1 MVANRT
7 RRARDLRSHLTD
19 AEQAL
24 WQRLRNR
31 QLLGFKV
38 RRQVPIGPYVVDFLI
53 PEARLVIEADG
64 GQHLESS
71 VDEQRTL
78 WLEAQGW
85 SVLRFWNNDI
95 LTNIDGVL
103 TAIATALQKPSPR

>member
-1 MVANRT
+1 MVANQT

-19 AEQAL
+19 AEKVL

-38 RRQVPIGPYVVDFLI
+38 RRQVPLAPYIVDFCI
-53 PEARLVIEADG
+53 PEARLIVEADG
-64 GQHLESS
+64 GQHSQSS
-71 VDEQRTL
+71 ADEQRTL

-85 SVLRFWNNDI
+85 HVMRFWNNDI

-103 TAIATALQKPSPR
+103 ATIATRLQSFST